1 MIKLQHVSVKDHV
14 MWVKEESVTA
24 VTKVPQHPAEEGI
37 VYWNIHGAGWSV
49 MVADLPTQLKWMV
62 R

>member
-1 MIKLQHVSVKDHV
+1 MIVLQHVNAKDHI

-24 VTKVPQHPAEEGI
+24 VTRVPQHAGVI
-37 VYWNIHGAGWSV
+37 YWNIHGAGWSV
-49 MVADLPTQLKWMV
+49 MVADLPAELRWMV